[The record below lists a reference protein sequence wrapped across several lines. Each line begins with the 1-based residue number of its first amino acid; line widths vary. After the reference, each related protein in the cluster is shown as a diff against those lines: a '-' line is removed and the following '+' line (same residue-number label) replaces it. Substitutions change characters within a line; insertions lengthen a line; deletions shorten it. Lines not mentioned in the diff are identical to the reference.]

1 MASMFDN
8 ISDLLTPAMLTRLAG
23 QTGESESAVVK
34 GLGAVIPT
42 IAACT
47 AARADDRAFTGQLAD
62 LATRTAA
69 NPDALTSAAG
79 LTSASSAETTAI
91 GNWLSSLFGPN
102 LSGVIDSI
110 ARYAGIRGSSAT
122 TLLTMGAPLVLTY
135 LGRRMR
141 RDNLSPSDVAAQ
153 LRADRPQLEAA
164 LPATLQLPSGLRAPF
179 KPVPEAVEA
188 TVAPVAAYV
197 VPESERTNWSVPLLL
212 LLGALGIGGL
222 VWWSAR
228 QQQEQTRAAVEE
240 GVSKAVGTAG
250 TMSEAVTPGN
260 ANLRFPKG
268 SVEDRL
274 SAYLGSASKGSSA
287 FECDR
292 IGFDTGSAA
301 VTPQSNEQLRNV
313 AAILQEYPSAN
324 VNVAGHTDSVGNETA
339 NMALSRARAESVAK
353 TLTEAGVAP
362 ERVHVEGFGSQK
374 PIAENAS
381 EAGRSENRRVMVE
394 VVAQ

>member
-23 QTGESESAVVK
+23 QTGESESSVVK

-47 AARADDRAFTGQLAD
+47 AARADDRGFTGQLAD
-62 LATRTAA
+62 LSTRTAA

-141 RDNLSPSDVAAQ
+141 RDNLSPSDLAAQ

-164 LPATLQLPSGLRAPF
+164 LPTTLDLPSGLRAPF
-179 KPVPEAVEA
+179 KPVPAAVEA
-188 TVAPVAAYV
+188 TVPPVAAYV

-250 TMSEAVTPGN
+250 TMNEAVTPGN

-274 SAYLGSASKGSSA
+274 SAYLGSASRGSSA
-287 FECDR
+287 FEYDR
-292 IGFDTGSAA
+292 IGFDTGSASL
-301 VTPQSNEQLRNV
+301 TPQSNEQLRNV

-324 VNVAGHTDSVGNETA
+324 VKIAGHTDSQGNETA

-374 PIAENAS
+374 PIADNAT

>member
-47 AARADDRAFTGQLAD
+47 AARADDRGFTGQLAD

-79 LTSASSAETTAI
+79 LTSASSVETTAI

-141 RDNLSPSDVAAQ
+141 RDNLSPSDLAAQ

-164 LPATLQLPSGLRAPF
+164 LP
-179 KPVPEAVEA
+179 
-188 TVAPVAAYV
+188 
-197 VPESERTNWSVPLLL
+197 
-212 LLGALGIGGL
+212 
-222 VWWSAR
+222 
-228 QQQEQTRAAVEE
+228 
-240 GVSKAVGTAG
+240 
-250 TMSEAVTPGN
+250 
-260 ANLRFPKG
+260 
-268 SVEDRL
+268 
-274 SAYLGSASKGSSA
+274 
-287 FECDR
+287 
-292 IGFDTGSAA
+292 
-301 VTPQSNEQLRNV
+301 
-313 AAILQEYPSAN
+313 
-324 VNVAGHTDSVGNETA
+324 
-339 NMALSRARAESVAK
+339 
-353 TLTEAGVAP
+353 
-362 ERVHVEGFGSQK
+362 
-374 PIAENAS
+374 
-381 EAGRSENRRVMVE
+381 
-394 VVAQ
+394 

>member
-47 AARADDRAFTGQLAD
+47 AARADDRGFTGQLAD

-79 LTSASSAETTAI
+79 LTSASSVETTAI

-102 LSGVIDSI
+102 LSGVTDSI

-122 TLLTMGAPLVLTY
+122 TLLSMGAPLVLTY
-135 LGRRMR
+135 LGRRIR
-141 RDNLSPSDVAAQ
+141 RDNLSPSDIAEQ
-153 LRADRPQLEAA
+153 LRAERPQLDAA
-164 LPATLQLPSGLRAPF
+164 LPATLALPSGLRAPF
-179 KPVPEAVEA
+179 KPVTSAVEA
-188 TVAPVAAYV
+188 AVPPIAAYV
-197 VPESERTNWSVPLLL
+197 VPESESDRTNWSVPLLL
-212 LLGALGIGGL
+212 LLGAIGIGGL
-222 VWWSAR
+222 VWWSGH

-240 GVSKAVGTAG
+240 GASKAVGTAG
-250 TMSEAVTPGN
+250 TMSET
-260 ANLRFPKG
+260 FPKG
-268 SVEDRL
+268 SCEDRL
-274 SAYLGSASKGSSA
+274 SAYLGSASNASSA

-292 IGFDTGSAA
+292 IGFNTGS
-301 VTPQSNEQLRNV
+301 VSLTPQSNEQLRNV
-313 AAILQEYPSAN
+313 ATILQEYPSAT
-324 VNVAGHTDSVGNETA
+324 VNVSGHTDSVGNQSA

-374 PIAENAS
+374 PIADNAT

-394 VVAQ
+394 VSAH